1 MAQAISADG
10 VVPFLGPLAK
20 MSKNGEPRR
29 ALMVT
34 TVLSFAFSM
43 MGSLDIV
50 APLVS
55 ICFLTCY
62 SALNL
67 SCLVLSAVNAPRS
80 VHHHHQELIFHTE
93 FFHCFYF
100 GFGKHVGANQ
110 ELNLNFFPN
119 VILLQTLGRNSWKL
133 MLRSIRFIHL

>member
-1 MAQAISADG
+1 
-10 VVPFLGPLAK
+10 
-20 MSKNGEPRR
+20 
-29 ALMVT
+29 
-34 TVLSFAFSM
+34 M

-80 VHHHHQELIFHTE
+80 VHHQHQELIFHTE
-93 FFHCFYF
+93 FFHCIYF
-100 GFGKHVGANQ
+100 GFGKHVGYLN
-110 ELNLNFFPN
+110 EFNLNFLPN
-119 VILLQTLGRNSWKL
+119 VILLQNPRKELMEINVTVNQLHSSFFTLHSSN
-133 MLRSIRFIHL
+133 